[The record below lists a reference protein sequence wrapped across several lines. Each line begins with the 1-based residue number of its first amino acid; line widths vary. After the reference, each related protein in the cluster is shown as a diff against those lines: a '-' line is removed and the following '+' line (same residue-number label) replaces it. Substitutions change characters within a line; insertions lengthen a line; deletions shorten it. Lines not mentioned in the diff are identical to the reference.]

1 MAQHLRRRQG
11 IRIDGQVVER
21 GVVVVLVG
29 PLANQD
35 GIARLCRRDVDLE
48 QVVED
53 PVDVNVGHRTVIGGH
68 HVVPGSN
75 RQAADR
81 IKAGA
86 DVAPDAELQP
96 VAILGVHQL
105 EPAGPSAAASLEI
118 LRHVHS
124 VGGERLLLDP
134 QLDADPVALQRGRA
148 WHADVAAR
156 TVQQHGLIRV
166 AVKPSSL
173 TKRGTAEVRTGYA
186 VVGDIRR

>member
-11 IRIDGQVVER
+11 IRINGQFIER
-21 GVVVVLVG
+21 GVVVVLVR
-29 PLANQD
+29 PLTDQD
-35 GIARLCRRDVDLE
+35 RIAGLCGRDVDRE
-48 QVVED
+48 HVVED
-53 PVDVNVGHRTVIGGH
+53 PVDVEIRHCSVVGGY

-86 DVAPDAELQP
+86 DVAPNTKFEPIA
-96 VAILGVHQL
+96 VLGVHQL

-134 QLDADPVALQRGRA
+134 QLDADPVVLQRGRA

-156 TVQQHGLIRV
+156 TIQQHGLIRV